1 MTEPYRH
8 WRDKILFWME
18 TTKHDLIP
26 SGNAFKQQR
35 SEDFIYSQFKMVDG
49 VQQALRLSRH
59 STDMVNRQLVS
70 QMVRVDHGNGGG
82 SNRL

>member
-26 SGNAFKQQR
+26 SANAFKQLR
-35 SEDFIYSQFKMVDG
+35 SEDFIYLQFKMVDG
-49 VQQALRLSRH
+49 VQQALRLPRH

>member
-8 WRDKILFWME
+8 WRDKILFWIE

-49 VQQALRLSRH
+49 VQQALRLPRH

-70 QMVRVDHGNGGG
+70 QMVRVDHGPIKFIT
-82 SNRL
+82 